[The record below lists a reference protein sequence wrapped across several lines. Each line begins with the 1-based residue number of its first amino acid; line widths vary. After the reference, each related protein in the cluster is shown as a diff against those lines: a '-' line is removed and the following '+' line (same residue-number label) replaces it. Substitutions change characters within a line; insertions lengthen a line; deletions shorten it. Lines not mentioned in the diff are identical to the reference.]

1 MMKFTLEEAKQN
13 LDAVLEH
20 ARQGGTVIIIDGDE
34 QAYEL
39 VATIVP
45 KKGPRKAGRLKGK
58 IKITDEFYEPLPEF
72 KPYVE

>member
-1 MMKFTLEEAKQN
+1 MKTFTIDEAKEN
-13 LDAVLEH
+13 LDKVLEH
-20 ARQGGTVIIIDGDE
+20 AKQGGTVFIVGENDE
-34 QAYEL
+34 AYEL

-72 KPYVE
+72 KPYTE